1 MVINVTIYG
10 YIYILKV
17 NNRYKLMVS
26 SYIYIYVDVSM
37 INYG

>member
-17 NNRYKLMVS
+17 SNRYKLMVS
-26 SYIYIYVDVSM
+26 SYIYIYEDINM